1 MERVRGT
8 HQLGRALR
16 EPVLTIGN
24 FDGLHTG
31 HRAIMER
38 VVERATQRGGEAVV
52 YTFDPHP
59 RVILQ
64 PAQAPPM
71 LMSLDQKLESLE
83 EMGVDVAIVEPFD
96 RKFASVSPKVFVE
109 EFIHERIRPREVYVG
124 YDFHFG
130 RDREGSMRLLTDTGP
145 RLGFSVTIVPEV
157 TVGGR
162 DVNSTRIR
170 ELVSK
175 GEVEE
180 AESLLGHPFAVRG
193 EVVHGDHRGRE
204 LGFPTAN
211 IDSPNEVLPSPGV
224 YTGQVRFLDGGEGSG
239 SMHPAVTNVGV
250 RPTFD
255 RGQAVVI
262 EAHLLDF
269 EGDLYGRRIEFGF
282 GERLRSE
289 QRFDGVDE
297 LRAQIGRDLDEG
309 RRRLGVG

>member
-8 HQLGRALR
+8 QQLGRALR

-96 RKFASVSPKVFVE
+96 REFASVSPKAFVE
-109 EFIHERIRPREVYVG
+109 EFVHGRIRPREVYVG

-145 RLGFSVTIVPEV
+145 RLGFSVTIIPEI

-170 ELVSK
+170 ELVSTGK
-175 GEVEE
+175 VEE
-180 AESLLGHPFAVRG
+180 AENLLGHPFAVRG

-224 YTGQVRFLDGGEGSG
+224 YTGRVRFLDGEEESG
-239 SMHPAVTNVGV
+239 STHPAVTNVGV

-269 EGDLYGRRIEFGF
+269 EGDLYGRRLEFCF

-297 LRAQIGRDLDEG
+297 LRAQIGRDLEEG
-309 RRRLGVG
+309 RRRLGLG

>member
-1 MERVRGT
+1 
-8 HQLGRALR
+8 
-16 EPVLTIGN
+16 
-24 FDGLHTG
+24 
-31 HRAIMER
+31 MER
-38 VVERATQRGGEAVV
+38 VVERAVQRGGEAVV

-96 RKFASVSPKVFVE
+96 RKFASVSPKAFVE
-109 EFIHERIRPREVYVG
+109 EFIYRRICPREVYVG
-124 YDFHFG
+124 YDFHYG

-145 RLGFSVTIVPEV
+145 RLGFSVTIVPEI
-157 TVGGR
+157 TVRGR

-170 ELVSK
+170 ELVLK

-224 YTGQVRFLDGGEGSG
+224 YTGWVRFLDGGGESG

-250 RPTFD
+250 RPTFN
-255 RGQAVVI
+255 RGRAVVI

-269 EGDLYGRRIEFGF
+269 EGDLYGRRMEFSF
-282 GERLRSE
+282 AERLRPE
-289 QRFDGVDE
+289 QRFDGVDA
-297 LRAQIGRDLDEG
+297 LRAQIGRDLVEG
-309 RRRLGVG
+309 RRRLGVR